1 MTKAVNILIVDDM
14 PVIRSFINI
23 TIMSVIK
30 KDVIENIHV
39 DEAQNGKAAQAKLE
53 AGPYDLVL
61 CDWNMPGMNG
71 SELLQWMKSQESL
84 REIPFVMIT
93 ANNEKK
99 FIMEALQ
106 MGVTGYVLKPL
117 TVEVLDK
124 TINSLLSDIITKKQG

>member
-1 MTKAVNILIVDDM
+1 MTKDIKILIVDDM

-23 TIMSVIK
+23 TIMSVMQ
-30 KDVIENIHV
+30 KDIIENIHV

-53 AGPYDLVL
+53 AGYYDLVL

-71 SELLQWMKSQESL
+71 SELLQWMKGQERL
-84 REIPFVMIT
+84 RDIPFVMIT

-106 MGVTGYVLKPL
+106 MGVTGYILKPL
-117 TVEVLDK
+117 TVEVLTK
-124 TINSLLSDIITKKQG
+124 TVNSLLSDIITKNQG

>member
-1 MTKAVNILIVDDM
+1 MAKDINILVVDDM

-23 TIMSVIK
+23 TIMSVMQ
-30 KDVIENIHV
+30 KDIIENIEV

-53 AGPYDLVL
+53 ARYYDLVL

-71 SELLQWMKSQESL
+71 SELLQWMKGQERL
-84 REIPFVMIT
+84 RDIPFVMIT

-106 MGVTGYVLKPL
+106 MGVTGYILKPL
-117 TVEVLDK
+117 TVEVLTK
-124 TINSLLSDIITKKQG
+124 TVNSLLSDIITKNQG